1 MKKFGWLLF
10 VLCVTLLVGCGQQG
24 GKLVKVALVC
34 PLTGDDAAH
43 GQGMKRGFTLA
54 IEEANA
60 SKKLGDTRIEMVAFD
75 DRSDPKEAVTI
86 ANQII
91 SDPRIIGIIGHLNS
105 GCSIPASPIYAK
117 RNLVMITP
125 ASTNPKLT
133 QQGFKSVFRLCGTDD
148 VQGSFCANYAFDT
161 LKVNQVAIIHDK
173 TAYGQGLAE
182 EFQTNYL
189 KDGGTVISFDGIDR
203 GDKDFKA
210 LLTRIKGEDPKLVFF
225 GGLYAEG
232 GLISKQMKE
241 MGLTV
246 PLMGG
251 DGILTNEFPRIG
263 GSATEGDFAT
273 MVGYPPQKRPDAKG
287 FLERYKQRFPNEDVQ
302 PYDPLTYEAAMLL
315 LTAYANCNQDKD
327 QLVTA
332 VAGITYKGILGTTS
346 FSENGDSKNKFVSM
360 NRVVNGR
367 FEYYEHG
374 K

>member
-1 MKKFGWLLF
+1 MKLLAVLIA
-10 VLCVTLLVGCGQQG
+10 VLCLGLLAGCGGQG
-24 GKLVKVALVC
+24 EKVVKVALVC

-60 SKKLGDTRIEMVAFD
+60 SKKLGDVKIEMMAFD

-86 ANQII
+86 ANQVI
-91 SDPRIIGIIGHLNS
+91 SDRQIIGIIGHLNS
-105 GCSIPASPIYAK
+105 GCSIPASQIYAK

-133 QQGFKSVFRLCGTDD
+133 QQGYKNVFRVCGTDD
-148 VQGSFCANYAFDT
+148 VQGSFCAKYAFDT
-161 LKVNQVAIIHDK
+161 LQINKVAIIHDK

-182 EFQTNYL
+182 EFQ
-189 KDGGTVISFDGIDR
+189 KSFAAAGGSVVSFDGIDR

-210 LLTRIKGEDPKLVFF
+210 LLTRIKGEEPKLVFF

-241 MGLTV
+241 IGLAV
-246 PLMGG
+246 AMMGG
-251 DGILTNEFPRIG
+251 DGILTNEYPRIG
-263 GSATEGDFAT
+263 GAATEGDFAT
-273 MVGYPPQKRPDAKG
+273 MVGYPPQKLPDAKG
-287 FLERYKQRFPNEDVQ
+287 FMDRYKQRYPTEDVQ

-315 LTAYANCNQDKD
+315 LTAYADVAQDREK
-327 QLVTA
+327 LVDA
-332 VAGITYKGILGTTS
+332 VSGISYKGILGTTS
-346 FSENGDSKNKFVSM
+346 FTPNGDSRNKLVSM
-360 NRVVNGR
+360 NRVANGK

>member
-1 MKKFGWLLF
+1 MKKFSLLILL
-10 VLCVTLLVGCGQQG
+10 LCLALIAGCGQQG
-24 GKLVKVALVC
+24 AKVVKVALVC

-54 IEEANA
+54 IEDANA
-60 SKKLGDTRIEMVAFD
+60 AKKLGDIKIEMVAFD

-91 SDPRIIGIIGHLNS
+91 SDPQIIGVVGHLNS
-105 GCSIPASPIYAK
+105 GCSIPASQIYNK
-117 RNLVMITP
+117 RNLVQITP

-133 QQGFKSVFRLCGTDD
+133 QQGFKNVFRICGTDD
-148 VQGSFCANYAFDT
+148 VQGSFCALYAFDT
-161 LKVNQVAIIHDK
+161 LKYTNVAIIHDK
-173 TAYGQGLAE
+173 TAYGLGLAE
-182 EFQTNYL
+182 EFQKSYL
-189 KDGGTVISFDGIDR
+189 ATGGQVISFDGIDR

-210 LLTRIKGEDPKLVFF
+210 LITRIKSSSPQMVFF

-241 MGLTV
+241 LGLAV

-263 GSATEGDFAT
+263 GSSTEGDLAT
-273 MVGYPPQKRPDAKG
+273 MVGYPPQKLPDAAD
-287 FLERYKQRFPNEDVQ
+287 FLARYAVRFPGEDVQ

-315 LTAYANCNQDKD
+315 LTAYINAGQDKEK
-327 QLVTA
+327 LIPA
-332 VAGITYKGILGTTS
+332 VAAIEYKGILGATS
-346 FSENGDSKNKFVSM
+346 FSENGDSKNKLVSM
-360 NRVVNGR
+360 NRVTNGR